1 MGMNAIGGGVH
12 EPEVLTEMN
21 TTPLIDVM
29 LVLLVMLIITIPI
42 QTHAVKMDLPIGP
55 PPPAATPPPVVNIDI
70 DFDGTI
76 SWNGETVPDRASLD
90 ARIGAAAAQILQPE
104 IHLLPDRLA
113 AYKYVAEVMADA
125 QRLGLKKIGL
135 VDNG

>member
-1 MGMNAIGGGVH
+1 MGMNIRSGGSFH
-12 EPEVLTEMN
+12 DPEVLTEMN

-42 QTHAVKMDLPIGP
+42 PTHAVRLNMANGSP
-55 PPPAATPPPVVNIDI
+55 PPEIAPPPVVTVGI
-70 DFDGTI
+70 DFNGTI
-76 SWNGETVPDRASLD
+76 AWNGKVVPDRASLD
-90 ARIGAAAAQILQPE
+90 ARIRAAAAQTVQPE
-104 IHLLPDRLA
+104 IHLRPNKLV

-135 VDNG
+135 VN